1 MMSVYA
7 TDEDDEV
14 KAESWK
20 LPSVPAALKKELD
33 DYTGACV
40 TAKHT
45 ASVFSETCVLYGS
58 LSHFSAQSP
67 A

>member
-33 DYTGACV
+33 DYTGVCV
-40 TAKHT
+40 TAT
-45 ASVFSETCVLYGS
+45 PTTGVL
-58 LSHFSAQSP
+58 
-67 A
+67 